1 MFPTLYENITI
12 GTVPQHHGLG
22 VLSDCISCVVEHAR
36 NDIYELTM
44 EYPISGIHAEDLAVR
59 RVLKVK
65 PNFTDDPQLFRISR
79 IGKVM
84 NGKFTVYAKHIS
96 YDLSGFEITSGT
108 AGSAAAACSLLQ
120 SKANGFTITTDKT
133 VNGTFKISAPASVKS
148 FFVGK
153 AGSFLDVY
161 GKADIVYDNFNVRFL
176 LNGGED
182 RGVTIRYGKNL
193 LELSQEMGENNLYTH
208 VMCYWKQDETVVS
221 GSKVAT
227 GLSLDVPKCLIVDV
241 SSEYD
246 SAPTTAQLTARATK
260 YKNDNNLTVPTNN
273 ITLDFVQSGELANRV
288 DLCDTVSI
296 YYEAL
301 GITRTQVKCI
311 RTKWDCIKEKY
322 IETEFGDA
330 LNSAVDTFVANNVKL
345 ANTPT
350 TSYMA
355 EAIAHATEL
364 ITGNLGGYVILHD
377 SNGDGT
383 PDEILI
389 MDKPD
394 ISEATNVWRFNQNG
408 LGHATSYDGTYGLA
422 LTKDGQ
428 IVADRIT
435 SGTLNADIIKA
446 GVISDAQG
454 NSSIDMTNGAAV
466 MTNFKAK
473 TGFYLVDANG
483 ITRNYISY
491 NTVGGT
497 SLIQYNQNG
506 KMNVVISS
514 ATGDG
519 GQFRAYAPN
528 GTEVANIGYGTDG
541 GQFRAYNLNGKQM
554 ANIGCGAEGG
564 KVYTWFNNEKLS
576 TSIGS
581 STTGG
586 IISAYNT
593 NETLV
598 AWIGTATNS
607 GGYFALHNSSGTQT
621 VYAYGQSGVIT
632 CVSVQQTSSRKV
644 KENIKPIEDAKKILD
659 LNAVSFD
666 YKNKEQGT
674 NKRGFIAEDV
684 AEVLPNLVTPETEE
698 TPACLDYLQM
708 IPYLQA
714 VIKDQEK
721 RIEALEKRLKALE
734 NAVS

>member
-330 LNSAVDTFVANNVKL
+330 LSSAVDTFVANNVKL

-454 NSSIDMTNGAAV
+454 NSSINMSNGVAK
-466 MTNFKAK
+466 MTNFDAKARFRLLSSGGAEK
-473 TGFYLVDANG
+473 VKLVHNVGEGANFTFLNESG
-483 ITRNYISY
+483 
-491 NTVGGT
+491 VDCGGL
-497 SLIQYNQNG
+497 SSSGNG
-506 KMNVVISS
+506 LLVMVNNS
-514 ATGDG
+514 
-519 GQFRAYAPN
+519 N
-528 GTEVANIGYGTDG
+528 GTNVAQLATVTNGGAVFIG
-541 GQFRAYNLNGKQM
+541 N
-554 ANIGCGAEGG
+554 
-564 KVYTWFNNEKLS
+564 
-576 TSIGS
+576 
-581 STTGG
+581 
-586 IISAYNT
+586 
-593 NETLV
+593 
-598 AWIGTATNS
+598 NS
-607 GGYFALHNSSGTQT
+607 GGQVGGFYAIADGAQVNVDNNAGAMVGYMTANSAQGGTIGLTNSTPTITILCSGDTGN
-621 VYAYGQSGVIT
+621 VR
-632 CVSVQQTSSRKV
+632 CVSLTQTSSRKV